1 MVGWWEQEEESF
13 IANAE
18 PRPKCKPQTLLSTL
32 IHLYLSS
39 TSYPY
44 IIFHIFHGYYQ
55 YQSIVYAKH
64 IVQNDLNKG
73 GEPKVLKNVVLLIN
87 SEI

>member
-1 MVGWWEQEEESF
+1 M
-13 IANAE
+13 
-18 PRPKCKPQTLLSTL
+18 QTPNTS
-32 IHLYLSS
+32 INFNPSYLSS

-64 IVQNDLNKG
+64 IVQNDLDKG